1 MGGLFNK
8 TREMLQDGPFLKKA
22 LMIAC
27 PVALQGMLN
36 TIVNM
41 VDTLMIGGLG
51 STAIAAVGLA
61 NKVFFVFSLL
71 VFGIVSGG
79 GILAAQFWGNGDVKH
94 IRKVL
99 GLSILLAL
107 TGALFF
113 VIPSLSN
120 PKMVMRIFTTSESS
134 IALGA
139 QYLRIAAI
147 AYPFLALTNV
157 YVAMLRAT
165 NIVLFPLICSCI
177 AIVVNICLNY
187 VLIFGKF
194 GAPTMG
200 VAGAACATLTARC
213 IEVTLVLFYV
223 YGKKLPLACGPKG
236 MFGWHKAFITQFL
249 ETSAPVIANEF
260 MWGLGTTMYSLA
272 YGRMGDDAV
281 AAITIATTIQDI
293 AVVLFQGLSAA
304 TAVILGHEL
313 GAGHIKQAEKYA
325 TQFFILQFLVTVTAD
340 ILLVLGRWKIIGIYN
355 ITPQVAQDVNRCLLV
370 FALYMPAKMFNYVNV
385 VGVLR
390 SGGDTKMC
398 LFLDTSGVWFLGVPL
413 AFLGAFLWNLPIY
426 GVYALV
432 LTEEIYKAILGYLR
446 YRQKKWL
453 KNLAVQV

>member
-1 MGGLFNK
+1 MVFSS
-8 TREMLQDGPFLKKA
+8 
-22 LMIAC
+22 
-27 PVALQGMLN
+27 PV
-36 TIVNM
+36 
-41 VDTLMIGGLG
+41 LG
-51 STAIAAVGLA
+51 S
-61 NKVFFVFSLL
+61 
-71 VFGIVSGG
+71 
-79 GILAAQFWGNGDVKH
+79 GDVKN

-99 GLSILLAL
+99 GLCVMLAMVGAMFFVVPAL
-107 TGALFF
+107 TA
-113 VIPSLSN
+113 PR
-120 PKMVMRIFTTSESS
+120 MVMRIFTTSEGS
-134 IALGA
+134 IELGA
-139 QYLRIAAI
+139 KYLRIAALS
-147 AYPFLALTNV
+147 YPFIALTNV

-165 NIVLFPLICSCI
+165 NKVVFPVICSCI

-223 YGKKLPLACGPKG
+223 YGKKLPLACEPKG

-272 YGRMGDDAV
+272 YGRMSDDAV

-304 TAVILGHEL
+304 TAVILGNEL
-313 GAGHIKQAEKYA
+313 GAGKLKRAEKYA
-325 TQFFILQFLVTVTAD
+325 TQFFILQFIVTITAGVCL
-340 ILLVLGRWKIIGIYN
+340 ILGRWKIIGIYS
-355 ITPQVAQDVNRCLLV
+355 ITPEVAMDVSRCLLV
-370 FALYMPAKMFNYVNV
+370 FVAYMPAKMFNYVNI

-390 SGGDTKMC
+390 SVVIPGCACSWIPAVYGA
-398 LFLDTSGVWFLGVPL
+398 FGVPL
-413 AFLGAFLWNLPIY
+413 RFRRISMASAIY

-432 LTEEIYKAILGYLR
+432 MSEEVYKLILGIYATVRKNGLKIWR
-446 YRQKKWL
+446 SRSDFILSDKKNRVSIE
-453 KNLAVQV
+453 KM